1 MTAMIV
7 GERGDSTPLII
18 VSQEVKLLWAM
29 LRARACVCAMDM
41 WAHHPR
47 HDFEAAGEESVAS
60 RREERVIDGGT
71 AIRHVRASERGV
83 KNGNSIS
90 VFLHRGVSQN
100 IFPLSGEMA

>member
-1 MTAMIV
+1 
-7 GERGDSTPLII
+7 
-18 VSQEVKLLWAM
+18 
-29 LRARACVCAMDM
+29 MDM

-60 RREERVIDGGT
+60 RREERVIDGT

-83 KNGNSIS
+83 ENGNSIS